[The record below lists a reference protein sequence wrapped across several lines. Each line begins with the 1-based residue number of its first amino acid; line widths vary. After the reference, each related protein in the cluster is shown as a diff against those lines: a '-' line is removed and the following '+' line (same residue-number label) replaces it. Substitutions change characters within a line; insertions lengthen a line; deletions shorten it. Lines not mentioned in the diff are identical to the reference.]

1 MNVSI
6 FIKMIE
12 KEKIN
17 WIYKKIFTIRFF
29 EERIKIIAKEKT
41 VPGYLHTCIGSEAIC
56 VGVMAALNQDDW
68 ISSTYRNHGHAI
80 AKGCELNEITS
91 EIYGRKTGIC
101 KGRGGSMHISDFSK
115 GMLGSFGIVAAGP
128 AVVLGAALQEK
139 INKSNK
145 TCVSF
150 FGDGAI
156 HNGAFHEAAGLAKLW
171 NIPMI
176 FVCEN
181 NGYAEATATDWHLN
195 TKELS
200 DITKAYDMLSYIG
213 NGNNVFEVY
222 DITKKAISEAKQKDT
237 PIFLEFKNYRFSGQY
252 EGDTQLYQPQEEIDK
267 ARQNDPI
274 KLAKE
279 NSSKYGLNKN
289 DLEKIINEVK
299 EEVDKAFDFADTQP
313 WPQPEDALEEVYV
326 NYPVEIKT

>member
-1 MNVSI
+1 
-6 FIKMIE
+6 MIE

-29 EERIKIIAKEKT
+29 EERIKKIAKEKT

-171 NIPMI
+171 DIPMI

-213 NGNNVFEVY
+213 DGNNVFEVY
-222 DITKKAISEAKQKDT
+222 DISKKAINEAKQKNT

-267 ARQNDPI
+267 AKQNDPI
-274 KLAKE
+274 KLVKE

-289 DLEKIINEVK
+289 DLEKIINEAK

-326 NYPVEIKT
+326 NYPVEINR

>member
-1 MNVSI
+1 
-6 FIKMIE
+6 
-12 KEKIN
+12 
-17 WIYKKIFTIRFF
+17 
-29 EERIKIIAKEKT
+29 
-41 VPGYLHTCIGSEAIC
+41 
-56 VGVMAALNQDDW
+56 MAALNQDDW

-171 NIPMI
+171 DIPMI

-213 NGNNVFEVY
+213 DGNNVFEVY
-222 DITKKAISEAKQKDT
+222 DITKKAINEAKQKNT

-267 ARQNDPI
+267 AKQNDPI

-289 DLEKIINEVK
+289 DLEKIINEAK

-326 NYPVEIKT
+326 NYPVEINR

>member
-1 MNVSI
+1 
-6 FIKMIE
+6 MIE

-29 EERIKIIAKEKT
+29 EERIKKIAKEKT

-171 NIPMI
+171 DIPMI

-213 NGNNVFEVY
+213 DGNNVFEVY
-222 DITKKAISEAKQKDT
+222 DITKKAISEAKQKNT

-267 ARQNDPI
+267 AKLDDPI

-279 NSSKYGLNKN
+279 NSSKYGLNEN
-289 DLEKIINEVK
+289 DLEKIINEAKV
-299 EEVDKAFDFADTQP
+299 EVDKAFDHADTQP
-313 WPQPEDALEEVYV
+313 WPKPEDALEEVYV
-326 NYPVEIKT
+326 NYPVEINT

>member
-1 MNVSI
+1 
-6 FIKMIE
+6 MIE

-29 EERIKIIAKEKT
+29 EERIKKIAKEKT

-171 NIPMI
+171 DIPMI

-213 NGNNVFEVY
+213 DGNNVFKVY
-222 DITKKAISEAKQKDT
+222 DISKKAINEAKQKNT

-267 ARQNDPI
+267 AKQNDPI

-289 DLEKIINEVK
+289 DLEKIINEAK

-326 NYPVEIKT
+326 NYPLEINR

>member
-1 MNVSI
+1 
-6 FIKMIE
+6 MIE

-29 EERIKIIAKEKT
+29 EERIKKIAKEKT

-171 NIPMI
+171 DIPMI

-200 DITKAYDMLSYIG
+200 DITKAYNMLSYIG
-213 NGNNVFEVY
+213 DGNNVFEVY
-222 DITKKAISEAKQKDT
+222 DITKKAINEAKQKNT

-267 ARQNDPI
+267 AKQNDPI

-289 DLEKIINEVK
+289 DLEKIINEAK

-326 NYPVEIKT
+326 NYPMEINR

>member
-1 MNVSI
+1 
-6 FIKMIE
+6 MIE

-29 EERIKIIAKEKT
+29 EERIKKIAKEKT

-171 NIPMI
+171 DIPMI

-213 NGNNVFEVY
+213 DGNNVFEVY
-222 DITKKAISEAKQKDT
+222 DITKKAINEAKQKNT

-267 ARQNDPI
+267 AKQNDPI

-289 DLEKIINEVK
+289 DLEKIINEAK
-299 EEVDKAFDFADTQP
+299 EEVDKAFDFANTQP

-326 NYPVEIKT
+326 NYPVEINR

>member
-1 MNVSI
+1 
-6 FIKMIE
+6 MIE

-29 EERIKIIAKEKT
+29 EERIKKIAKEKT

-56 VGVMAALNQDDW
+56 VGVMAALHQDDW

-213 NGNNVFEVY
+213 DGNNVFEVY
-222 DITKKAISEAKQKDT
+222 EITKKAINEAKQKNT

-267 ARQNDPI
+267 AKQNDPI

-289 DLEKIINEVK
+289 DLEKIINEAK

-326 NYPVEIKT
+326 NYPVEINR

>member
-1 MNVSI
+1 
-6 FIKMIE
+6 
-12 KEKIN
+12 
-17 WIYKKIFTIRFF
+17 
-29 EERIKIIAKEKT
+29 
-41 VPGYLHTCIGSEAIC
+41 
-56 VGVMAALNQDDW
+56 MAALNQDDW

-101 KGRGGSMHISDFSK
+101 KGRGGSMHISYFSK

-171 NIPMI
+171 DIPMI

-213 NGNNVFEVY
+213 DGNNVFEVY
-222 DITKKAISEAKQKDT
+222 DITKKAINEAKQKNT

-267 ARQNDPI
+267 AKQNDPI

-289 DLEKIINEVK
+289 DLEKIINEAK

-326 NYPVEIKT
+326 NYPVEINR

>member
-1 MNVSI
+1 
-6 FIKMIE
+6 MIE

-29 EERIKIIAKEKT
+29 EERIKKIAKEKT

-171 NIPMI
+171 DIPMI

-213 NGNNVFEVY
+213 DGNNVFEVY
-222 DITKKAISEAKQKDT
+222 DIAKKAINEAKQKNT

-267 ARQNDPI
+267 AKQNDPI

-289 DLEKIINEVK
+289 DLEKIINEAK

-326 NYPVEIKT
+326 NYPVEINR

>member
-1 MNVSI
+1 
-6 FIKMIE
+6 MIE

-29 EERIKIIAKEKT
+29 EERIKKIAKEKT

-171 NIPMI
+171 DIPMI

-213 NGNNVFEVY
+213 DGNNVFEVY
-222 DITKKAISEAKQKDT
+222 DISKKAINEAKQKNT

-267 ARQNDPI
+267 AKQNDPI

-289 DLEKIINEVK
+289 DLEKIINEAK

-313 WPQPEDALEEVYV
+313 WPQPEDALDEVYV
-326 NYPVEIKT
+326 NYPVEINT

>member
-1 MNVSI
+1 
-6 FIKMIE
+6 MIE

-29 EERIKIIAKEKT
+29 EERIKKIAKEKT

-171 NIPMI
+171 DIPMI

-213 NGNNVFEVY
+213 DGNNVFEVY
-222 DITKKAISEAKQKDT
+222 DISKKAINEAKQKNT

-267 ARQNDPI
+267 AKQNDPI

>member
-1 MNVSI
+1 
-6 FIKMIE
+6 MIE

-29 EERIKIIAKEKT
+29 EERIKKIAKEKT

-171 NIPMI
+171 DIPMI

-213 NGNNVFEVY
+213 DGNNVFEVY
-222 DITKKAISEAKQKDT
+222 DISKKAINEAKQKNT

-267 ARQNDPI
+267 AKQNDPI

-289 DLEKIINEVK
+289 DLEKIINEAR

-326 NYPVEIKT
+326 NYPVEINR

>member
-1 MNVSI
+1 
-6 FIKMIE
+6 MIE

-29 EERIKIIAKEKT
+29 EERIKKIAKEKT

-171 NIPMI
+171 DIPMI

-213 NGNNVFEVY
+213 DGNNVFEVY
-222 DITKKAISEAKQKDT
+222 DITKKAINEAKQKNT

-267 ARQNDPI
+267 AKQNDPI

-289 DLEKIINEVK
+289 DLEKINNEAK

-326 NYPVEIKT
+326 NYPVEINR

>member
-1 MNVSI
+1 
-6 FIKMIE
+6 MIE

-29 EERIKIIAKEKT
+29 EERIKKIAKEKT

-171 NIPMI
+171 DIPMI

-213 NGNNVFEVY
+213 DGNNVFEVY
-222 DITKKAISEAKQKDT
+222 DITKKAIIEAKQKNT

-267 ARQNDPI
+267 AKQNDPI

-326 NYPVEIKT
+326 NYPVEINR

>member
-1 MNVSI
+1 
-6 FIKMIE
+6 MIE
-12 KEKIN
+12 KQKIN

-29 EERIKIIAKEKT
+29 EERIKKIAKEKT

-139 INKSNK
+139 INKSYK

-171 NIPMI
+171 DIPMI

-213 NGNNVFEVY
+213 DGNNVFEVY
-222 DITKKAISEAKQKDT
+222 DITKKAINEAKQKNT

-267 ARQNDPI
+267 AKQNDPI

-289 DLEKIINEVK
+289 DLEKIINEAK

-313 WPQPEDALEEVYV
+313 WPQPEDALEDVYV
-326 NYPVEIKT
+326 NYPVEINR

>member
-1 MNVSI
+1 
-6 FIKMIE
+6 MIE

-29 EERIKIIAKEKT
+29 EERIKKIAKEKT

-80 AKGCELNEITS
+80 AKGCELNENTS

-171 NIPMI
+171 DIPMI

-195 TKELS
+195 TRELS

-213 NGNNVFEVY
+213 DGNNVFEVY
-222 DITKKAISEAKQKDT
+222 DITKKAINEAKQKNT

-267 ARQNDPI
+267 AKQNDPI

-289 DLEKIINEVK
+289 DLEKIINEAK

-326 NYPVEIKT
+326 NYPVEINR

>member
-1 MNVSI
+1 
-6 FIKMIE
+6 MIE

-29 EERIKIIAKEKT
+29 EERIKKIAKEKT

-171 NIPMI
+171 DIPMI

-213 NGNNVFEVY
+213 DGNNVFEVY
-222 DITKKAISEAKQKDT
+222 DISKKAINEAKQKNT

-267 ARQNDPI
+267 AKQNDPI

-289 DLEKIINEVK
+289 DLEKIINEAK

>member
-1 MNVSI
+1 
-6 FIKMIE
+6 MIE
-12 KEKIN
+12 IEKIN
-17 WIYKKIFTIRFF
+17 WIYKKLFTIRFF
-29 EERIKIIAKEKT
+29 EERIKKIAKEKT

-171 NIPMI
+171 DIPMI

-213 NGNNVFEVY
+213 DGNNVFEVY
-222 DITKKAISEAKQKDT
+222 DITKKAINEAKQKNT

-267 ARQNDPI
+267 AKQNDPI

-289 DLEKIINEVK
+289 DLEKIINEAK

-326 NYPVEIKT
+326 NYPMEINR

>member
-1 MNVSI
+1 
-6 FIKMIE
+6 MID
-12 KEKIN
+12 KKKIN
-17 WIYKKIFTIRFF
+17 WIYKKIFMIRFF
-29 EERIKIIAKEKT
+29 EERIKKIAKEKT

-171 NIPMI
+171 DIPMI

-213 NGNNVFEVY
+213 DGNNVFEVY
-222 DITKKAISEAKQKDT
+222 DITKKAINEAKQKNT

-267 ARQNDPI
+267 AKQNDPI

-289 DLEKIINEVK
+289 DLEKIINEAK

-326 NYPVEIKT
+326 NYPVGINR

>member
-1 MNVSI
+1 
-6 FIKMIE
+6 MIE

-29 EERIKIIAKEKT
+29 EERIKKIAKDKT

-56 VGVMAALNQDDW
+56 VGAMAALNQDDW

-171 NIPMI
+171 DIPMI

-213 NGNNVFEVY
+213 DGNNVFEVY
-222 DITKKAISEAKQKDT
+222 DITKKAINEAKQKNT

-267 ARQNDPI
+267 AKQNDPI

-289 DLEKIINEVK
+289 DLEKIINEAK

-326 NYPVEIKT
+326 NYPVEINR

>member
-1 MNVSI
+1 
-6 FIKMIE
+6 MIE

-29 EERIKIIAKEKT
+29 EERIKKIAKEKT

-171 NIPMI
+171 DIPMI

-213 NGNNVFEVY
+213 DGNNVFEVY
-222 DITKKAISEAKQKDT
+222 DISKKAINEAKQKNT

-267 ARQNDPI
+267 AKQNDPI

-289 DLEKIINEVK
+289 DLEKIINEAI

-326 NYPVEIKT
+326 NYPVEINR

>member
-1 MNVSI
+1 
-6 FIKMIE
+6 MIE

-29 EERIKIIAKEKT
+29 EERIKKIAKEKT

-171 NIPMI
+171 DIPMI

-213 NGNNVFEVY
+213 DGNNVFEVY
-222 DITKKAISEAKQKDT
+222 DISKKAINEAKQKNT

-267 ARQNDPI
+267 AKQNDPI

-289 DLEKIINEVK
+289 DLEKIINEAK

-326 NYPVEIKT
+326 NYPVEINT

>member
-1 MNVSI
+1 
-6 FIKMIE
+6 MIE

-29 EERIKIIAKEKT
+29 EERIKKIAKEKT

-171 NIPMI
+171 DIPMI

-213 NGNNVFEVY
+213 DGNNVFEVY
-222 DITKKAISEAKQKDT
+222 DISKKAINEAKQKNT

-267 ARQNDPI
+267 AKQNDPI

-279 NSSKYGLNKN
+279 NSLKYGLNKN
-289 DLEKIINEVK
+289 DLEKIINEAK

>member
-1 MNVSI
+1 
-6 FIKMIE
+6 MIE

-29 EERIKIIAKEKT
+29 EERIKKIAKEKT

-213 NGNNVFEVY
+213 DGNNVFEVY
-222 DITKKAISEAKQKDT
+222 DITKKAISEAKQKNT

-267 ARQNDPI
+267 AKQNDPI

-289 DLEKIINEVK
+289 DLEKIINEAK

>member
-1 MNVSI
+1 
-6 FIKMIE
+6 MIE
-12 KEKIN
+12 KEKIK

-29 EERIKIIAKEKT
+29 EERIKKIAKEKT

-171 NIPMI
+171 DIPMI

-213 NGNNVFEVY
+213 DGNNVFEVY
-222 DITKKAISEAKQKDT
+222 DISKKAINEAKQKNT

-267 ARQNDPI
+267 AKQNDPI

-289 DLEKIINEVK
+289 DLEKIINEAK

>member
-1 MNVSI
+1 
-6 FIKMIE
+6 MIE

-17 WIYKKIFTIRFF
+17 WIYKKFFTIRFF
-29 EERIKIIAKEKT
+29 EERIKKIAKEKT

-171 NIPMI
+171 DIPMI

-213 NGNNVFEVY
+213 DGNNVFEVY
-222 DITKKAISEAKQKDT
+222 DITKKAINEAKQKNT

-267 ARQNDPI
+267 AKQNDPI

-279 NSSKYGLNKN
+279 NSSKYDLNKN
-289 DLEKIINEVK
+289 DLEKIINEAK

-326 NYPVEIKT
+326 NYPVEIKR

>member
-1 MNVSI
+1 
-6 FIKMIE
+6 MIE

-29 EERIKIIAKEKT
+29 EERIKKIAKEKT

-171 NIPMI
+171 DIPMI

-213 NGNNVFEVY
+213 DGNNVFEVY
-222 DITKKAISEAKQKDT
+222 DITKKAINEAKQKNT

-267 ARQNDPI
+267 AKQNDPI

-289 DLEKIINEVK
+289 DLEKIINEAK
-299 EEVDKAFDFADTQP
+299 EEVDIAFDFADTQP

-326 NYPVEIKT
+326 NYPVEINR

>member
-1 MNVSI
+1 M
-6 FIKMIE
+6 
-12 KEKIN
+12 
-17 WIYKKIFTIRFF
+17 
-29 EERIKIIAKEKT
+29 
-41 VPGYLHTCIGSEAIC
+41 
-56 VGVMAALNQDDW
+56 
-68 ISSTYRNHGHAI
+68 
-80 AKGCELNEITS
+80 
-91 EIYGRKTGIC
+91 
-101 KGRGGSMHISDFSK
+101 
-115 GMLGSFGIVAAGP
+115 
-128 AVVLGAALQEK
+128 QEK
-139 INKSNK
+139 IKKSNK

-171 NIPMI
+171 DIPMI

-213 NGNNVFEVY
+213 DGNNVFEVY
-222 DITKKAISEAKQKDT
+222 DITKKAINEAKQKNT

-267 ARQNDPI
+267 AKQNDPI

-279 NSSKYGLNKN
+279 NSSKYDLNKN
-289 DLEKIINEVK
+289 DLEKIINEAK

-326 NYPVEIKT
+326 NYPVEINR

>member
-1 MNVSI
+1 
-6 FIKMIE
+6 MIE

-29 EERIKIIAKEKT
+29 EERIKKIAKEKT

-171 NIPMI
+171 DIPMI

-213 NGNNVFEVY
+213 DGNNVFEVY
-222 DITKKAISEAKQKDT
+222 DITKKAISEAKQKNT

-267 ARQNDPI
+267 AKQNDPI

-279 NSSKYGLNKN
+279 NSSKYDLSEN
-289 DLEKIINEVK
+289 DLEKIINEAKV
-299 EEVDKAFDFADTQP
+299 EVDKAFDFADAQP

-326 NYPVEIKT
+326 NYPVEINT

>member
-1 MNVSI
+1 
-6 FIKMIE
+6 MIE

-29 EERIKIIAKEKT
+29 EERIKKIAKEKT

-68 ISSTYRNHGHAI
+68 ISSTYRKHGHAI

-171 NIPMI
+171 DIPMI

-213 NGNNVFEVY
+213 DGNNVFEVY
-222 DITKKAISEAKQKDT
+222 DITKKAINEAKQKNT

-267 ARQNDPI
+267 AKQNDPI

-289 DLEKIINEVK
+289 DLEKIINEAK
-299 EEVDKAFDFADTQP
+299 EEVDEAFDFADTQP

-326 NYPVEIKT
+326 NYPVEINR